1 MPSLCNNLSMHVLV
15 MSSKFEGE
23 VELKYDERGLLARF
37 ENRASMTDEMVR
49 TFYNNFPVSR
59 SVLTEMVAKSKTLR
73 IKEVPIDTS
82 FASFWEKYDKKINK
96 KRCEPLYAKLD
107 DGERTRC
114 IMQIKQYDFFLQ
126 RYPNRSKMDPESW
139 LKNAGWET
147 DWSKIK

>member
-1 MPSLCNNLSMHVLV
+1 MHVLL

-82 FASFWEKYDKKINK
+82 FEAFWQKYDKKINK
-96 KRCEPLYAKLD
+96 KRCEPLYDKL
-107 DGERTRC
+107 GERERVKC
-114 IMQIKQYDFFLQ
+114 IMQIRQYDYFLGL
-126 RYPNRSKMDPESW
+126 YNRVKMDPESW
-139 LKNAGWET
+139 LRRCGWET
-147 DWSKIK
+147 DWGKIK